1 MSAETDM
8 HGVGL
13 GEPALIPCRVGVD
26 GFTVGV
32 NEDRVVGGDLC
43 RAGNRGRPFDPVR
56 VAKRPFIGLLRSHR
70 PPEDELQCFN
80 AKLRRIE
87 LVLRPDVIADRDLG
101 KRGLA
106 ERWRRIVR
114 RGRHPVA
121 DLAWQ
126 DDEVLLGIQC
136 HPLTDEDLHVLV
148 RARVHVG
155 EEDSIVLRRVQCAA
169 ADVRDLAVPELYS
182 HLQFEITKREEFE
195 GPVDVLRVIFVL
207 YHYSRT
213 FLSILA
219 QALPPGSLDPDRL
232 TLEHWNSVD
241 GFHAL
246 LKFYVFVIH
255 ERPWV
260 ELWAGEDAMHTP
272 ALHAHVARV
281 IDREARGFAKILLE
295 QVLLVVAIHTN
306 DLHTLV
312 DGIKHQLT
320 AEDLGHCADQL
331 AMVIMLIEV
340 VRRLP
345 AEVPASFDASRYIPK
360 NVTNILVIDNRLRAP
375 GRIGLAPLQG

>member
-1 MSAETDM
+1 MSAQTDM
-8 HGVGL
+8 HRVRLGV
-13 GEPALIPCRVGVD
+13 PAVIPCRVGLD
-26 GFTVGV
+26 GFHVAV
-32 NEDRVVGGDLC
+32 NEDRVVVGDLC
-43 RAGNRGRPFDPVR
+43 R
-56 VAKRPFIGLLRSHR
+56 
-70 PPEDELQCFN
+70 
-80 AKLRRIE
+80 
-87 LVLRPDVIADRDLG
+87 
-101 KRGLA
+101 
-106 ERWRRIVR
+106 
-114 RGRHPVA
+114 
-121 DLAWQ
+121 
-126 DDEVLLGIQC
+126 
-136 HPLTDEDLHVLV
+136 
-148 RARVHVG
+148 
-155 EEDSIVLRRVQCAA
+155 VQCASG
-169 ADVRDLAVPELYS
+169 DVRDLAVPELFS

-281 IDREARGFAKILLE
+281 IDRAARGFAKILLE
-295 QVLLVVAIHTN
+295 QVLLIVAIHTN

-312 DGIKHQLT
+312 DGIKHHLT
-320 AEDLGHCADQL
+320 AE
-331 AMVIMLIEV
+331 
-340 VRRLP
+340 
-345 AEVPASFDASRYIPK
+345 Y
-360 NVTNILVIDNRLRAP
+360 
-375 GRIGLAPLQG
+375 